1 MGAGA
6 IGGFISAFFKLGW
19 EVPFPPRAPDRIPE
33 PAVLITM
40 FTHVPTSDIEGWI
53 VHFTFSISS
62 GIAYGALV
70 EFFPIVAIGM
80 GVGFGIAIWIG
91 AHLFVMP
98 WMGLTPPAWKLPF
111 SEDLSE
117 FFGHAVWGFVIEV
130 FPTRFPP
137 PVHQSRTSGVAGA
150 AARRSARR
158 SASSDFRLADHG
170 EKRRGEPYGKPSR
183 SGCLGRTS
191 ERAITYALAA

>member
-1 MGAGA
+1 MQGCVRRGYDDADDSCRRQPTLKRLTRKYPGAAIGAGA
-6 IGGFISAFFKLGW
+6 IGGFIAAFFKLGW

-40 FTHVPTSDIEGWI
+40 FTHAPTTNIEGWI
-53 VHFTFSISS
+53 VHFTFSILS
-62 GIAYGALV
+62 GVAYGALV

-80 GVGFGIAIWIG
+80 GVGFGIVIWVG

-98 WMGLTPPAWKLPF
+98 LMGLTPPTWQLPV

-130 FPTRFPP
+130 FR
-137 PVHQSRTSGVAGA
+137 H
-150 AARRSARR
+150 
-158 SASSDFRLADHG
+158 DFR
-170 EKRRGEPYGKPSR
+170 RRFIRAGHPGVSDLVLDEVPE
-183 SGCLGRTS
+183 
-191 ERAITYALAA
+191 ERPRLVPA